1 MQPQATLERDQCL
14 ASCREDNEPE
24 IADKATCY
32 GQEEEE
38 FYENQQNSQYMED
51 MFSDENWEWDNEYN
65 KIENFKN
72 DSLIDIPDQLYS
84 PHKMQDF
91 PFNNNFD

>member
-1 MQPQATLERDQCL
+1 
-14 ASCREDNEPE
+14 
-24 IADKATCY
+24 
-32 GQEEEE
+32 
-38 FYENQQNSQYMED
+38 MED